1 MTQETGGTERAQEIR
16 QSLDQELIETA
27 EAAEVDVGEVIQS
40 TIETDGD
47 FGNST
52 VLRFVRSE
60 LKRQVEAQ
68 NAESYRGLIMGSRD
82 RHGRNW
88 PRRHSLIRSSGDHL
102 EVSSWDGSLPTD
114 GGQEVQIPTGGAAV
128 TLQCE
133 YDSEYDSYQAKGISD
148 IQGVPRSDML
158 DALGSVA
165 AYPDELSATDE
176 YEVVVV
182 EGVIHE
188 VGPQTIFV
196 DGEPDHDGPI
206 LMEDE
211 RGEMRPHLEISLDR
225 ENGAYV
231 RAHFERQGYGR
242 PYIDVPDFDAL
253 VERGFSQYD
262 DPEDQAGF
270 VSKGLEGAKVYV
282 VGNVNSFNQD
292 RDGDGNPVNYINV
305 GMTAIVAADPSEDQ
319 AEATESA
326 ESDGDVED
334 EADDELGDFEPEPE
348 AEPEK
353 PGAVAEVRETIEQY
367 ADVTGTDMADLTV
380 ADVQENLDVD
390 ADEPQIRAALSGESA
405 GEETDEF
412 AALKDGDSYNCP
424 ECELFQAG
432 SIGELAGHIS
442 DEHDPDMVPREWLRD
457 RA

>member
-1 MTQETGGTERAQEIR
+1 MTQETGGTERAQAIR

-27 EAAEVDVGEVIQS
+27 ESADVDVDSVIQG
-40 TIETDGD
+40 TLETDGD
-47 FGNST
+47 FGDNT

-88 PRRHSLIRSSGDHL
+88 PRRHSLIRSDGDHL

-114 GGQEVQIPTGGAAV
+114 GGQEVKIPTGGAAV

-148 IQGVPRSDML
+148 IQDVPKSDVL
-158 DALGSVA
+158 DALASVA
-165 AYPDELSATDE
+165 AYPDDLSATDE

-196 DGEPDHDGPI
+196 DGEPDHDGAI
-206 LMEDE
+206 MMEDE

-253 VERGFSQYD
+253 VERGFGQYD
-262 DPEDQAGF
+262 DPEDQAAF
-270 VSKGLEGAKVYV
+270 VSKGIEGAKVFV

-305 GMTAIVAADPSEDQ
+305 GMTALV
-319 AEATESA
+319 SA
-326 ESDGDVED
+326 EPTEGQAQAAEPADADDDDTDDS
-334 EADDELGDFEPEPE
+334 DDELGDFDAEP
-348 AEPEK
+348 EPEK

-367 ADVTGTDMADLTV
+367 ADVTGTDVDDLTV
-380 ADVQENLDVD
+380 GDVQENLDVD
-390 ADEPQIRAALSGESA
+390 AAEPQIQAALSGESGG
-405 GEETDEF
+405 GESDEF
-412 AALKDGDSYNCP
+412 AGLKDGDSYNCP

-432 SIGELAGHIS
+432 SIGELAGHVTS
-442 DEHDPDMVPREWLRD
+442 EHNPDMEPKAWLKE

>member
-1 MTQETGGTERAQEIR
+1 MTQETGGSERAQAIR

-27 EAAEVDVGEVIQS
+27 ESAEVDVDSVIQS

-47 FGNST
+47 FGDNT

-88 PRRHSLIRSSGDHL
+88 PRRHSLIRSSGEHL

-133 YDSEYDSYQAKGISD
+133 YDSEYDSYQAKGIAD
-148 IQGVPRSDML
+148 IQEVPESDML

-188 VGPQTIFV
+188 VGAQTIFV

-211 RGEMRPHLEISLDR
+211 RGELRPHLEVSLER

-231 RAHFERQGYGR
+231 RAHLERQGYGR
-242 PYIDVPDFDAL
+242 PYIDVPDFSAL
-253 VERGFSQYD
+253 VERGFEKFD

-270 VSKGLEGAKVYV
+270 VSKGLEGAPVYV

-305 GMTAIVAADPSEDQ
+305 GMTALVAAEGTEEP
-319 AEATESA
+319 AEAAAEVAHES
-326 ESDGDVED
+326 
-334 EADDELGDFEPEPE
+334 EADDEAESADESDPIGD
-348 AEPEK
+348 
-353 PGAVAEVRETIEQY
+353 VADVRETVEQY
-367 ADVTGTDMADLTV
+367 AEVTGTDMDDITV

-390 ADEPQIRAALSGESA
+390 ADEPAIRAALSGGSGG
-405 GEETDEF
+405 GEADEF

-432 SIGELAGHIS
+432 SIGELAGHVA
-442 DEHDPDMVPREWLRD
+442 DEHNPDESPKAWLREH
-457 RA
+457 A